1 MAYSRVQYTQ
11 TVAGNKTFVIPFP
24 YLQRANIQVSDDG
37 AVVTYTYVD
46 AQTILLD
53 VAPDVGSVVDV
64 RRITPTEILVD
75 YTDGSTLG
83 ERELD
88 LTYRQ
93 TLFLSQEAIDKAL
106 DALQLGTDGTYDA
119 LGHRIKN
126 LGTPVN
132 PSDAVT
138 KAYADSLLSAIQ
150 NQVDLAAGYAANAAN
165 SAADAASQVAL
176 AQAQVALAAA
186 QVALAEAAVDDA
198 AGYAVDAA
206 NQVALAA
213 NQVAL
218 AEAAAADA
226 ASQVLLAADQVGLAA
241 AQVAL
246 AAGYAADAAAAQAG
260 AEAAEGGAIAVLDEI
275 NDKINTGE
283 LGSYPGV
290 MDGDPLNQDMRRAWA
305 SLSSTEKNG
314 NVGGQF
320 EDLTTA
326 NGKGILTPSLGN
338 YVGKRILQVNSASP
352 ARLEY
357 DAGWKYAKH
366 DDPFNLTNINS
377 DADGRPILLVP
388 GSSEIGIVIGK
399 LPGEYYV
406 DPSTL
411 AGGTVLAGH
420 TKVGFAKLKSIP
432 YDSSGQAEV
441 YHSLLYQALIGNNTT
456 SFIGT
461 GPDWFECIQEV
472 TIEYTED
479 AAPTNRIIRKFVR
492 HVKGAS
498 DSSFYGNDWQPVGG
512 GGGGSLPTDPEFNT
526 VTIGQSLLRM
536 KAASSATNYIDSV
549 VAGADSDNMTR
560 KVTSSDGVTYELFGG
575 FGDTKRSNNIMLS
588 DGLTTGM
595 NRRLAMT
602 GTPGSNVGEIYID
615 NRITSTSQGNH
626 RLTLSND
633 GIIEL
638 TTLRTKSNIANAAES
653 MMYCR
658 SNHAINGPSWSMLW
672 LTPHTTTALNAS
684 EYTTVGAGNI
694 NFSDGSAI
702 NCAYSRYF
710 SQPSNTARA
719 GRVETLVY
727 KSTSGTLAAGHVAG
741 IGTTESTNLGASYT
755 GSEVYSKLLIA
766 NSFSGKPQA
775 EVGARYVGSTS
786 TESFTYSSAHR
797 AIVTGGIIG
806 GGTSFAHG
814 SYEIYCGLSTP
825 AAGDYN
831 TAASYS
837 NGKQGQG
844 ICLFNTTLVNTSIG
858 IRLSSRWNNS
868 AVNTAVGV
876 LSSDHA
882 GAPGETAGVA
892 PLRFEQT
899 LTAGGTT
906 RVWTAANTTIGTDAQ
921 NPSTFND
928 TNKTLTTITRM
939 GKNRKMVTIRQ
950 RTLVPDVNGII
961 TITLPESYKNLIS
974 VAFVPDQP
982 DLMEPSVS
990 FAYIPDSFSMASGT
1004 SRSTVSLGFLEV
1016 DAGIVA
1022 IANSAEDCAGLI
1034 TLVLEE

>member
-119 LGHRIKN
+119 IGHRIKN

-472 TIEYTED
+472 TIEYTEN

-498 DSSFYGNDWQPVGG
+498 DSSFYGNDWQPVGS
-512 GGGGSLPTDPEFNT
+512 GGSSALPPILNATGGNVVIEQPGSEGARFFSF
-526 VTIGQSLLRM
+526 VTGGTTAGNQTFSLNSQSVGKLINVDYSINKISFGSAAAGNANPKMVMPIPSASNPSGQMILTKNQISLDTL
-536 KAASSATNYIDSV
+536 SATNYFKC
-549 VAGADSDNMTR
+549 G
-560 KVTSSDGVTYELFGG
+560 Y
-575 FGDTKRSNNIMLS
+575 
-588 DGLTTGM
+588 
-595 NRRLAMT
+595 
-602 GTPGSNVGEIYID
+602 GE
-615 NRITSTSQGNH
+615 
-626 RLTLSND
+626 TL
-633 GIIEL
+633 
-638 TTLRTKSNIANAAES
+638 
-653 MMYCR
+653 
-658 SNHAINGPSWSMLW
+658 H
-672 LTPHTTTALNAS
+672 
-684 EYTTVGAGNI
+684 
-694 NFSDGSAI
+694 SDGSYGI
-702 NCAYSRYF
+702 
-710 SQPSNTARA
+710 QPYGSFTMHTGTSAVGTHFKSITSSSAGTDRRAGYCCGTGVTFQTNAVTSDSVSNTYAMIFSKNGSADIDAYWSVGATASSPSTRVSGYAFSMNFRKASSSNAVGSIEFYA
-719 GRVETLVY
+719 GDVVGASDSATYSYTNGGGVQIF
-727 KSTSGTLAAGHVAG
+727 GNLASNYAGVR
-741 IGTTESTNLGASYT
+741 IGTRSTTAS
-755 GSEVYSKLLIA
+755 
-766 NSFSGKPQA
+766 
-775 EVGARYVGSTS
+775 
-786 TESFTYSSAHR
+786 
-797 AIVTGGIIG
+797 
-806 GGTSFAHG
+806 
-814 SYEIYCGLSTP
+814 
-825 AAGDYN
+825 
-831 TAASYS
+831 
-837 NGKQGQG
+837 
-844 ICLFNTTLVNTSIG
+844 
-858 IRLSSRWNNS
+858 
-868 AVNTAVGV
+868 TAVGV
-876 LSSDHA
+876 ISNA
-882 GAPGETAGVA
+882 NCGAPGETAGVA
-892 PLRFEQT
+892 PFRFSQNSSTGE
-899 LTAGGTT
+899 T

>member
-64 RRITPTEILVD
+64 RRITPTGILVD

-138 KAYADSLLSAIQ
+138 KAYADSLLTVIQ

-165 SAADAASQVAL
+165 SAADAASQAAL

-186 QVALAEAAVDDA
+186 QVALAEASADEA
-198 AGYAVDAA
+198 AL
-206 NQVALAA
+206 QVTLAA
-213 NQVAL
+213 DQVAL
-218 AEAAAADA
+218 AESAAADA
-226 ASQVLLAADQVGLAA
+226 AAQVLLAADQVGLAA

-246 AAGYAADAAAAQAG
+246 AADHAADAAEAQAA

-275 NDKINTGE
+275 NDKISTGE

-290 MDGDPLNQDMRRAWA
+290 NVNDPINQDMRKAWA
-305 SLSSTEKNG
+305 ALSTTEPAPNG
-314 NVGGQF
+314 VF

-326 NGKGILTPSLGN
+326 NGKGILNPGLGN
-338 YVGKRILQVNSASP
+338 SVGKRILQVNSASP

-357 DAGWKYAKH
+357 TGTEWKYATH
-366 DDPFNLTNINS
+366 DDQFNLKTLNT
-377 DADGRPILLVP
+377 DADGRPILLETVAFQQ
-388 GSSEIGIVIGK
+388 IGIVFGK

-406 DPSTL
+406 NPSTL
-411 AGGTVLAGH
+411 AGGTVLAGY
-420 TKVGFAKLKSIP
+420 TKTGWAKLKSIP
-432 YDSSGQAEV
+432 YDSFSGQDAV
-441 YHSLLYQALIGNNTT
+441 YHNLMYQAIVGNNTS

-472 TIEYTED
+472 TVEYTED
-479 AAPTNRIIRKFVR
+479 AAPSNRILRKFVR

-498 DSSFYGNDWQPVGG
+498 DSSFHGDDWQPVGS
-512 GGGGSLPTDPEFNT
+512 GGGSLPTDPEFNT
-526 VTIGQSLLRM
+526 LAINQGLIRM
-536 KAASSATNYIDSV
+536 KAAGSAANYFDETV
-549 VAGADSDNMTR
+549 TGADANNMVR
-560 KVTSSDGVTYELFGG
+560 EVESSDGVTYQFYGG
-575 FGDTKRSNNIMLS
+575 GSGDATRINSIQLT
-588 DGLTTGM
+588 DGLSTGM
-595 NRRLAMT
+595 NRRLSMS

-615 NRITSTSQGNH
+615 NRISSTSQGNH

-633 GIIEL
+633 GNTHL
-638 TTLRTKSNIANAAES
+638 STLKTKSNIANAAES
-653 MMYCR
+653 MFSGR
-658 SNHAINGPSWSMLW
+658 SNPAINGWSESIMW
-672 LTPHTTTALNAS
+672 LTPHTTTALNVR
-684 EYTTVGAGNI
+684 EHTTVGAGNR
-694 NFSDGSAI
+694 NFGDGLLVD
-702 NCAYSRYF
+702 CAYSRYF
-710 SQPSNTARA
+710 SQPSNTDRA

-727 KSTSGTLAAGHVAG
+727 KSTGGTSVAGHVAG
-741 IGTTESTNLGASYT
+741 IGTLENRNYGVSYS
-755 GSEVYSKLLIA
+755 GSEVYSKLLLA
-766 NSFSGKPQA
+766 TSFNFQPLA

-786 TESFTYSSAHR
+786 TESFTYGSAHR
-797 AIVTGGIIG
+797 AKVTGGIFG
-806 GGTSFAHG
+806 GGASFESG
-814 SYEIYCGLSTP
+814 SYEIYCGIVTP
-825 AAGDYN
+825 AATDYTTN
-831 TAASYS
+831 GGYK

-844 ICLFNTTLVNTSIG
+844 ICLFNSITPNTSVG
-858 IRLSSRWNNS
+858 IRLSSRWSNS

-899 LTAGGTT
+899 LTAGGNT

-921 NPSTFND
+921 NPSTFD
-928 TNKTLTTITRM
+928 DPNKTLTTITRM

-950 RTLVPDVNGII
+950 RSLVPDVNGII

-982 DLMEPSVS
+982 DLLEPSVS

-1022 IANSAEDCAGLI
+1022 IATDATDCAGII